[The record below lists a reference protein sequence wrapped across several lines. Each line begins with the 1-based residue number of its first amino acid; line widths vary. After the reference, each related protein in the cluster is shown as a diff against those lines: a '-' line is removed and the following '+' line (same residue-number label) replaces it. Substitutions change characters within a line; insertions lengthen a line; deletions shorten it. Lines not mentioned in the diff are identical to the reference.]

1 MIGLNKINLEYKS
14 TALFGF
20 TALLLSFIIGLISG
34 VRWNVVLLRSF
45 LLMVVFGVIG
55 FGICYILR
63 KYVPEVY
70 EIVSSLTALPGGRE
84 EAGVA
89 VTSESGDVPADSGEF
104 DDREF
109 GESGELSET
118 PASMPA
124 DFKEFDKEGL
134 SHYSTTPGGAGSI
147 NTKSGKLGKHIL
159 ESEKLAKYEPKIMA
173 QAVRTMMSKDRE

>member
-1 MIGLNKINLEYKS
+1 MISLNKINLEYKS

-20 TALLLSFIIGLISG
+20 IALLLSFIIGLIAG
-34 VRWNVVLLRSF
+34 VRWNVVFLRSI

-55 FGICYILR
+55 FGICFILR

-70 EIVSSLTALPGGRE
+70 ELVSSLAALPGGRE
-84 EAGVA
+84 EGEASIAVVPEMALEEGGEAEARDIAEEGVQTEA
-89 VTSESGDVPADSGEF
+89 PVAT
-104 DDREF
+104 
-109 GESGELSET
+109 
-118 PASMPA
+118 
-124 DFKEFDKEGL
+124 DFKELDKEGL
-134 SHYSTTPGGAGSI
+134 SHFSTMPGGAGSV